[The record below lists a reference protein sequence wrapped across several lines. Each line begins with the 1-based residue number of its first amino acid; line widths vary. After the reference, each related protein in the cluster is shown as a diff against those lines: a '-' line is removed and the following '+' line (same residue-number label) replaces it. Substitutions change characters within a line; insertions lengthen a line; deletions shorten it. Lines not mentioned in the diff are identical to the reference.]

1 MKIKKLITS
10 IKELERKMNIILGT
24 DPPPQQNEIDISRS
38 LYENIQNE
46 IKRIDNALNWCEENG
61 YGWRNR
67 YQKKEPIRNIESILY
82 TYRKTLSRQQI
93 EIKNK
98 FNCL

>member
-1 MKIKKLITS
+1 MKKKKIITS

-24 DPPPQQNEIDISRS
+24 DPLPQQNEIDIARS
-38 LYENIQNE
+38 QYENIQNE
-46 IKRIDNALNWCEENG
+46 IKRIDASLDWCDKNG
-61 YGWRNR
+61 YGWGHR
-67 YQKKEPIRNIESILY
+67 YLKKEPIINLESILY
-82 TYRKTLSRQQI
+82 TYRKVLSRQQI